1 MAVYRLYSMVELL
14 PGYKHSATIVEDVQ
28 WQVLAFEFGM
38 IRLALTIY
46 CAAHF
51 NISTHHWFHYR
62 GCGIAALA
70 SP

>member
-1 MAVYRLYSMVELL
+1 MLLYVQGTST
-14 PGYKHSATIVEDVQ
+14 PQQFVEDVH
-28 WQVLAFEFGM
+28 WRVLAFEFGM
-38 IRLALTIY
+38 IHLALTIY

-51 NISTHHWFHYR
+51 NISTHHWFHDR